1 MSSPESQRRA
11 VAGVVAGEAL
21 ERLAFHGLCAVLA
34 LYLNE
39 HLLYAEREAR
49 GVFHL
54 FLAAVYLA
62 PLAGRA
68 VAARL
73 GARSTAA
80 WASAIQLAGLAV
92 VAAVESRAGL
102 AAGLVLVAAG
112 AGGAMPATSALV
124 RGRFGAGGPEA
135 AARWRIALRRA
146 VTVAS
151 LAAKLG
157 MPLLLVLAGPRAA
170 FAAAA
175 AALAGSILV
184 ARSARSGV
192 VGRAPAPDPHGF
204 LRVVARAVSRL
215 GTGHPGQHWLELAR
229 DAHPA
234 EAVEGARAILRLA
247 PVFGALA
254 IFWALCDQR
263 GSAWVF
269 QARQLDLAV
278 GGWFLS
284 PAQLQALSPL
294 LALVLVPL
302 LGRVVL
308 PALARRG
315 VDLSPLRK
323 VSAGLFATAAAF
335 AAAGTLQAVIDAG
348 HAPHA
353 LWQAPQYVL
362 LTAGELLVAVTGLE
376 LAYSQAPRAMLGTIM
391 SLGFMSVVAGN
402 LLIVA
407 VGKLFRVDG
416 SRWYW
421 AFAAIGLVGALAFRA
436 VARGSRRRAAAERTA
451 HVDE

>member
-1 MSSPESQRRA
+1 MSSPESQPGA
-11 VAGVVAGEAL
+11 VAAVVAGEAL

-39 HLLYAEREAR
+39 HLLYAERETR

-73 GARSTAA
+73 GSAPTAA
-80 WASAIQLAGLAV
+80 WAAAFHLAGLAV
-92 VAAVESRAGL
+92 LAAVESRTGL
-102 AAGLVLVAAG
+102 AVGLVLVAAG

-124 RGRFGAGGPEA
+124 RGRFGAGGQEA
-135 AARWRIALRRA
+135 AARWRIRLRRA
-146 VTVAS
+146 VTAAS

-157 MPLLLVLAGPRAA
+157 VPFLLAVAGPRAA
-170 FAAAA
+170 FAGAAVALA
-175 AALAGSILV
+175 AALLV
-184 ARSARSGV
+184 ARRARAGTPA
-192 VGRAPAPDPHGF
+192 RAPAPDPHGF
-204 LRVVARAVSRL
+204 LRVVSRAVFRL

-247 PVFGALA
+247 PVFAALA
-254 IFWALCDQR
+254 LFWALFDQR
-263 GSAWVF
+263 ASAWVF

-278 GGWFLS
+278 AGHFLS
-284 PAQLQALSPL
+284 PAQLQALNPL
-294 LALVLVPL
+294 LVLVLVPL

-308 PALARRG
+308 PALERRG
-315 VDLSPLRK
+315 VALPPLRK

-335 AAAGTLQAVIDAG
+335 VAAGALQAVIDAG
-348 HAPHA
+348 YTPHA
-353 LWQAPQYVL
+353 LWQVPQYVL
-362 LTAGELLVAVTGLE
+362 LTAGEVLVSVTALE
-376 LAYSQAPRAMLGTIM
+376 LAYSQAPRAMLGTVM
-391 SLGFMSVVAGN
+391 TLGFLAVVAGN
-402 LLIVA
+402 LLTAA
-407 VGKLFRVDG
+407 VGKLFWLEG

-421 AFAAIGLVGALAFRA
+421 AFATLALGGALAFRA
-436 VARGSRRRAAAERTA
+436 VTRGIAAEAGARVA
-451 HVDE
+451 E

>member
-1 MSSPESQRRA
+1 MSSPESQSRA

-21 ERLAFHGLCAVLA
+21 ERLAFHGLCALLA

-49 GVFHL
+49 GIFHL
-54 FLAAVYLA
+54 FLAAAYLA

-73 GARSTAA
+73 GCQRTVA
-80 WASAIQLAGLAV
+80 WASALHLAGLAL

-102 AAGLVLVAAG
+102 AVGLTLVAAG

-124 RGRFGAGGPEA
+124 RGTFGAGGPED

-146 VTVAS
+146 VTAAS

-157 MPLLLVLAGPRAA
+157 APLLLVLAGPRAA
-170 FAAAA
+170 FGAAA
-175 AALAGSILV
+175 AALVASMLV
-184 ARSARSGV
+184 ARSARSGAA
-192 VGRAPAPDPHGF
+192 GRAPAIEPHGF

-234 EAVEGARAILRLA
+234 EAVEGARAVLRLA
-247 PVFGALA
+247 PVFAALA
-254 IFWALCDQR
+254 LFWALCDQR
-263 GSAWVF
+263 ASAWVF

-278 GGWFLS
+278 AGWILS
-284 PAQLQALSPL
+284 PAQLQALGPL
-294 LALVLVPL
+294 LALVLAPL
-302 LGRVVL
+302 LGGVLL
-308 PALARRG
+308 PALERRG
-315 VDLSPLRK
+315 VDLPPLRRI
-323 VSAGLFATAAAF
+323 SAGLFATAAAF
-335 AAAGTLQAVIDAG
+335 VAAGTLQAVIDAG
-348 HAPHA
+348 HAPSL
-353 LWQAPQYVL
+353 LWQVPQHLL

-376 LAYSQAPRAMLGTIM
+376 LAYGQAPRAMLGSIM
-391 SLGFMSVVAGN
+391 SLGFLSIVAGN
-402 LLIVA
+402 LLTVA
-407 VGKLFRVDG
+407 VGKLFRLEC

-421 AFAAIGLVGALAFRA
+421 AFAVLGLAGALAFRA
-436 VARGSRRRAAAERTA
+436 GMGAWRRVSVERGA
-451 HVDE
+451 HVAE